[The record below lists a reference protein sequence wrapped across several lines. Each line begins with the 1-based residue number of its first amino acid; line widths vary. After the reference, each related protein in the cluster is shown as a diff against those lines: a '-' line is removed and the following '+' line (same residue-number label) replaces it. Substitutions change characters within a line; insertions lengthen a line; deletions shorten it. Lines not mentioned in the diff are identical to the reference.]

1 VIDGSSIV
9 PWIVAFVAGG
19 VVSAGLWVALQ
30 GTFAQPL
37 FLRRNFRGVDVPV
50 GVGVVLCF
58 ALISV
63 WGVWRFATVAQRSSD
78 VSLGS
83 FPAIGALVAGFALL
97 GLFDDLAAQGDDRGF
112 RGHLGALAHGRLT
125 TGGAKLLGGGLL
137 ALAVTAASP
146 AIGGVVDWWRIV
158 LGAAVVSLAA
168 NTGNLLDRAPARCS
182 KVALACGVVLL
193 ATCGAPERWTL
204 VSVVVVLGASAG
216 LIVFD
221 AREQLMLGDAGSNV
235 LGAVLGWGLVVST
248 DWVAQLIVLAV
259 LVALNVAS
267 EKVSFSKVIDDV
279 AVLRAID
286 RFGRS

>member
-1 VIDGSSIV
+1 MIGSSIV
-9 PWIVAFVAGG
+9 AWVVAFVAGG
-19 VVSAGLWVALQ
+19 VVSAGLWIALRE
-30 GTFAQPL
+30 TFCQPL

-50 GVGVVLCF
+50 GAGVVVGF

-63 WGVWRFATVAQRSSD
+63 WGVWRFVAVARRSVD
-78 VSLGS
+78 LSLAS
-83 FPAIGALVAGFALL
+83 FPAVGALVAGFALL

-112 RGHLGALAHGRLT
+112 RGHLGALAQGRLT
-125 TGGAKLLGGGLL
+125 TGGCKLLGGGLL
-137 ALAVTAASP
+137 ALAVTATSP
-146 AIGGVVDWWRIV
+146 MVGGIEDWWRIL
-158 LGAAVVSLAA
+158 LGAAVVALAA
-168 NTGNLLDRAPARCS
+168 NTGNLLDRAPARCA
-182 KVALACGVVLL
+182 KVALVCGVALL

-204 VSVVVVLGASAG
+204 VGVVIVLGATAG

-235 LGAVLGWGLVVST
+235 VGAALGWGLVVTT
-248 DWVAQLIVLAV
+248 DWLAQVIVLVV
-259 LVALNVAS
+259 LVMLNVAS